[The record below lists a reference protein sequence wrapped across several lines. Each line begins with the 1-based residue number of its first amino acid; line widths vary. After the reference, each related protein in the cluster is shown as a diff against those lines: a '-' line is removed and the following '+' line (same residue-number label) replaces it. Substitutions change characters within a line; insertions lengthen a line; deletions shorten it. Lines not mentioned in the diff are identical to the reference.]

1 MKYLQVSFP
10 LVSIEQS
17 LKTKI
22 IVYLGV
28 LSLLIGL
35 IAALLEKEYIKIVF
49 LISSVLLLLAAG
61 LFKNYRII
69 GDLTITERS
78 IITNDA
84 QGLTTYELQDLG
96 NIQLFLESVKGDMR
110 FSFNTFSLKRGEN
123 NCIKFLYREEEKSL
137 FFLLDESKISSIR
150 SWADNWLGNQVKF
163 ILHDRAKLV

>member
-17 LKTKI
+17 LKAKMI
-22 IVYLGV
+22 IYLGV

-49 LISSVLLLLAAG
+49 LTSSALLLLAAS
-61 LFKNYRII
+61 LFKSYRII

-78 IITNDA
+78 VITNDA
-84 QGLTTYELQDLG
+84 HGQTIYELQELE
-96 NIQLFLESVKGDMR
+96 NIQLFLESVKGDIR

-123 NCIKFLYREEEKSL
+123 NCIKFLYREEEKEL
-137 FFLLDESKISSIR
+137 FFLLDESMISSIC
-150 SWADNWLGNQVKF
+150 SWADNWVAHQVKF